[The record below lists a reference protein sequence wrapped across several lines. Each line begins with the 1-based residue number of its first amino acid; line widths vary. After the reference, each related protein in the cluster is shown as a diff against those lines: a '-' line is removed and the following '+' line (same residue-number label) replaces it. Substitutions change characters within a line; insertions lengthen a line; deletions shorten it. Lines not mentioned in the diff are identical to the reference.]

1 MTSLE
6 ELKSQIS
13 VAQAR
18 KAKAEVLLAQADA
31 DLTRSRARLQEEFGV
46 STVEEARA
54 KLQELA
60 EDRDTAIAEAEMRL
74 RESIT

>member
-1 MTSLE
+1 MTTLE

-13 VAQAR
+13 LAQAR
-18 KAKAEVLLAQADA
+18 KAKAEVLRAQAEA
-31 DLTRSRARLQEEFGV
+31 DLTAARQRLQEEFGV

-54 KLQELA
+54 RLGELA
-60 EDRDTAIAEAEMRL
+60 EERDVAIAAAEAQL